1 MAAMSEEKLAALLA
15 EVQKVLEPIKSKDAA
30 AAKVAQEVAKMMEQ
44 PELRGFR
51 VVRRYKVKFTAAQLM
66 LADGKG
72 PKDRRAAIVKINSS
86 LAKLMNADC
95 EPNEI
100 IATMNSV
107 LDSLKSVEARNK
119 DSEALIKKAVAIYA
133 RDSGRVKT
141 L

>member
-1 MAAMSEEKLAALLA
+1 MAVMTEEKMAALLA
-15 EVQKVLEPIKSKDAA
+15 EVQKVLEPIKAKDAN
-30 AAKVAQEVAKMMEQ
+30 AAKVAKEVAKMMEQ

-72 PKDRRAAIVKINSS
+72 PKERRAAVVKINSS

-95 EPNEI
+95 EPSEI
-100 IATMNSV
+100 VPTMNAV

-119 DSEALIKKAVAIYA
+119 DSEALIKKAVEIY
-133 RDSGRVKT
+133 GRERGNS
-141 L
+141 